1 MEVPVAANFNDFV
14 ALSAANSPHDLI
26 MGSGRRLEL
35 ALREYYG
42 ILGPKIDSRS
52 RGAMGKMEKAV
63 SQDQALG
70 PGVSS
75 RIRELRQLRNRVA
88 HEVIYVSCK
97 YAAAYAQQAFG
108 LIGILG
114 RRASELEGRWGP
126 GR

>member
-1 MEVPVAANFNDFV
+1 MEVAVAANFNDFV
-14 ALSAANSPHDLI
+14 ALSAANSPHDLV

-35 ALREYYG
+35 ALREYCG
-42 ILGPKIDSRS
+42 IVGLKIDSRS

-63 SQDQALG
+63 SQNQALG

-88 HEVIYVSCK
+88 HESIYVSCK
-97 YAAAYAQQAFG
+97 DATTYAQQAFD

-114 RRASELEGRWGP
+114 RRVSELESR
-126 GR
+126 